1 MQKQE
6 GHTAASKLALRK
18 TAIWVEEEPARTMIA
33 FTLSQPSGGCK
44 RGAPAVPVSMPSS
57 TTQLP
62 SIRMASHGICTLLPV
77 KINKSP
83 GTRRRDSRSWTPA
96 ESMSR
101 QSGYGPTANSPATP
115 CWRFLEKQ
123 LKTCKKRGQSST
135 WLQTLKTKRREERD
149 SVK

>member
-1 MQKQE
+1 MLRYNPRRTKQGLQKQE
-6 GHTAASKLALRK
+6 GHTEASKLTLSK
-18 TAIWVEEEPARTMIA
+18 TAIRVEEEPARTMIA
-33 FTLSQPSGGCK
+33 SALSQPSGGCK
-44 RGAPAVPVSMPSS
+44 HGAPAIPVSMPSS

-96 ESMSR
+96 ESRSR
-101 QSGYGPTANSPATP
+101 QSGYVPAVNSPAAP

-123 LKTCKKRGQSST
+123 LKRAKREAS
-135 WLQTLKTKRREERD
+135 LQQGFKL
-149 SVK
+149 